1 MWMQAVA
8 LLTECL
14 RNDLVTSDSERGV
27 LRLQLG
33 RHLQDLGQ
41 TSIAVQ
47 VSLYLQWVI
56 NNSSMQCAIFS

>member
-14 RNDLVTSDSERGV
+14 RNDLVTNDSERGV